1 MDAKYIKAMKP
12 RDLTE
17 EEKQRPYAKLFYK
30 PQPDISD
37 RTKKVVASG
46 EPMDPKYAMTP
57 DNIREKTVHILPEEE
72 CGWCYLPGGGAY
84 VTNRHDMPGITLDM
98 YRHWLYWWNE
108 IPEESEMRYKCWCPD
123 SHHCSDFMWSTEN
136 IGDYILDLTLT
147 QPLADHPEAIGLDEE
162 ICKEAGILMVDG
174 ASARQKLFST
184 DIDERPIPSVAMHFV
199 YDAPDGIIMRSH
211 FWIGFQA
218 MGGKLVNV
226 VGNRPMPEEDMLLG
240 LLEHNSKEMNNLRDL
255 MPILYTEFRDK

>member
-37 RTKKVVASG
+37 RTKKVLASG

-84 VTNRHDMPGITLDM
+84 VTNR
-98 YRHWLYWWNE
+98 
-108 IPEESEMRYKCWCPD
+108 S
-123 SHHCSDFMWSTEN
+123 
-136 IGDYILDLTLT
+136 
-147 QPLADHPEAIGLDEE
+147 
-162 ICKEAGILMVDG
+162 
-174 ASARQKLFST
+174 
-184 DIDERPIPSVAMHFV
+184 
-199 YDAPDGIIMRSH
+199 
-211 FWIGFQA
+211 
-218 MGGKLVNV
+218 
-226 VGNRPMPEEDMLLG
+226 
-240 LLEHNSKEMNNLRDL
+240 
-255 MPILYTEFRDK
+255 